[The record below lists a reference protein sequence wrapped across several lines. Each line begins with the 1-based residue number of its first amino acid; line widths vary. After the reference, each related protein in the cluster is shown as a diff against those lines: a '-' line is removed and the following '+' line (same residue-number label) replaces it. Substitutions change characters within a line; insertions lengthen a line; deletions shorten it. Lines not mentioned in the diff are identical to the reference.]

1 MRDIIFKAKI
11 KNNIGK
17 ENELNWFYGNLV
29 KELETGKTYILD
41 LSHFDKNTLLN
52 EVLVEVIPET
62 ISQCTGLKDKL
73 GNEIYEND
81 IVKFDSIETFIVKYD
96 YTSFKLEQIDKQY
109 CDEMSMFYHRI
120 PTMFEVIGNVFDKQ
134 VEEKHKIEVQ

>member
-1 MRDIIFKAKI
+1 MREIKFKAKRVD
-11 KNNIGK
+11 NG
-17 ENELNWFYGNLV
+17 EWVEGY
-29 KELETGKTYILD
+29 Y
-41 LSHFDKNTLLN
+41 LLN
-52 EVLVEVIPET
+52 ETTKIVVSQTWDSWLTYEVIPET
-62 ISQCTGLKDKL
+62 ISQYTGLKDKL

-120 PTMFEVIGNVFDKQ
+120 PTMFEVIGNVFDK
-134 VEEKHKIEVQ
+134 EV

>member
-1 MRDIIFKAKI
+1 MIDIRFKAKRVD
-11 KNNIGK
+11 NG
-17 ENELNWFYGNLV
+17 EWSYG
-29 KELETGKTYILD
+29 D
-41 LSHFDKNTLLN
+41 LIQLFDNRKFIIDNKFGACIDDKGNFINTESPFVN
-52 EVLVEVIPET
+52 EVIPET

-120 PTMFEVIGNVFDKQ
+120 PTMFEVIGNVFDKE
-134 VEEKHKIEVQ
+134 VE